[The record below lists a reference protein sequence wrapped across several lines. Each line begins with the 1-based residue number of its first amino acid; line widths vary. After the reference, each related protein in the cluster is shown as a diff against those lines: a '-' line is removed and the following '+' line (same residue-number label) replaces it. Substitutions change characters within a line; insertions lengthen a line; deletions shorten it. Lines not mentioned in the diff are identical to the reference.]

1 MAVVG
6 WKGEKH
12 LPRGEAPAVPRE
24 KRYEASVAW
33 DGSRPDTL
41 IVCCSDGRWSA
52 AIQEF
57 AVRHLGT
64 HTHADIV
71 SVPGGIEPLTL
82 VDLVPKDFNF
92 LRRRLEAL
100 VAGHGTTRIVAIAHE
115 DCSWYRVHK
124 IGPVTLDLRARQVA
138 DLARATAR
146 LCELFPQV
154 AVETYYASRS
164 AGPPERI
171 VFEEVGRPPHA

>member
-1 MAVVG
+1 MQRPAQDERHPDDAGSRVFTAS
-6 WKGEKH
+6 
-12 LPRGEAPAVPRE
+12 AP
-24 KRYEASVAW
+24 W

-41 IVCCSDGRWSA
+41 VVCCADGRWSA

-57 AVRHLGT
+57 LAAHLGT
-64 HTHADIV
+64 TCHADII

-82 VDLVPKDFNF
+82 MDVVPKDFSF

-100 VAGHGTTRIVAIAHE
+100 VQGHGTRRLVAIAHE

-164 AGPPERI
+164 AGPPERV
-171 VFEEVGRPPHA
+171 VFELVGCISDM